1 MAQVTI
7 YLDES
12 HEQRLRKAAADAG
25 IPVSRWVA
33 ALIERHTRMEWPAE
47 VREAA
52 GSWPDA
58 PAPEVLR
65 TSLGDDVPRESL

>member
-7 YLDES
+7 YLDDT
-12 HEQRLRKAAADAG
+12 HERRLRKAAADAG

-33 ALIERHTRMEWPAE
+33 ALIDQHTRTEWPAE
-47 VREAA
+47 VAEAA

-58 PAPEVLR
+58 LNAEVLR
-65 TSLGDDVPRESL
+65 STSGQDVPRESL

>member
-7 YLDES
+7 YLDDS
-12 HEQRLRKAAADAG
+12 HERRLRKAAKDAG

-33 ALIERHTRMEWPAE
+33 ALIERYTRTEWPAE
-47 VREAA
+47 VSESA

-58 PAPEVLR
+58 PEAEALR
-65 TSLGDDVPRESL
+65 ISSGDDVPRDSL

>member
-7 YLDES
+7 YLDDT
-12 HEQRLRKAAADAG
+12 HEQRLRNAAKDAG
-25 IPVSRWVA
+25 MPVSRWVA
-33 ALIERHTRMEWPAE
+33 ALIERYTRTEWPAE

-58 PAPEVLR
+58 PEAETLR
-65 TSLGDDVPRESL
+65 AASGDDVPREPL